1 MPLFNDYPTTNGG
14 CSKSFYHLNSLIG
27 PTEILRVKWLRKHHC
42 HEKCTQIKI
51 KVQIGSIWGNGMA
64 SHYFQIVVISVADS
78 EPYWNSDIFIFETGP
93 IVRWWDFDFIVG
105 IWSGWYMYCVVLIL
119 NKVPCNNKCH
129 FWILSVTGRRSPDWL
144 DQIAAG
150 GITQDRNFFL
160 FISWK

>member
-1 MPLFNDYPTTNGG
+1 
-14 CSKSFYHLNSLIG
+14 
-27 PTEILRVKWLRKHHC
+27 
-42 HEKCTQIKI
+42 
-51 KVQIGSIWGNGMA
+51 MA

-150 GITQDRNFFL
+150 GITEDRSKFL
-160 FISWK
+160 SVYFLEIDFVHIDKFLTVWLHSWNESAASIERVNPTWKRIPTWNTWKLCKTAQT